1 MKFPSYILGCGLIL
15 LAAFVLAY
23 EQVVVKRVIDGDT
36 VELKDGR
43 SVRLIG
49 VDAPER
55 TACGGLLSSLAEEAT
70 TYLEGKCL
78 GQSVRLEYDQD
89 TIDTYGRTLAYLY
102 LDDGTL
108 INAEIIRNGYGYAD
122 SLHEYEKRAEFSEI
136 ETTAR
141 QSQLGLWSPDVQA
154 LINAIEGPLSPNDI
168 VCTTRTGD
176 SYHRCNCYHLRQS
189 CYRLTLADALAQRK
203 IPCKVCW
210 PVAPPIVVPVD
221 TVYDTVQ
228 TETAS
233 SPGGAFPWLLVIVA
247 IVSIAVGYGFGRLH
261 RDRGRLR

>member
-15 LAAFVLAY
+15 LAAFVLAS
-23 EQVVVKRVIDGDT
+23 EQVEVKRVIDGDT

-55 TACGGLLSSLAEEAT
+55 TACGDLLSSLAEEAT

-89 TIDTYGRTLAYLY
+89 TLDDHGRTLAYLY
-102 LDDGTL
+102 VEGGSFLNKEL
-108 INAEIIRNGYGYAD
+108 IQNGYGRANRKYP
-122 SLHEYEKRAEFSEI
+122 YGMQAEFFEA
-136 ETTAR
+136 ERVAR
-141 QSQLGLWSPDVQA
+141 DDQLGLWSPDVQA

-189 CYRLTLADALAQRK
+189 CYRLSLADALGQGK
-203 IPCKVCW
+203 TPCKVCR
-210 PVAPPIVVPVD
+210 PSVPTVVRVD

-233 SPGGAFPWLLVIVA
+233 SPAGAFPWLLVIVA
-247 IVSIAVGYGFGRLH
+247 IVSMAVGYGFGRLR